1 MNGVID
7 RDRGWKGLERRLKQL
22 NSAHTKVGVQQGTL
36 HEGNEVTSG
45 RSGGITIETSD
56 MVVIAAVQEFG
67 APKRNIPVRPFMRNA
82 FDKSREKLNRAK
94 KRLYNSVLLDEI
106 SPKTAVTKLGEIHKG
121 QIQREIVNLRS
132 PPNAPSTIK
141 RKKSSN
147 PLIDTG
153 QLRQSIH
160 HVEVM

>member
-1 MNGVID
+1 MGKVTDI
-7 RDRGWKGLERRLKQL
+7 DRGWKGIQHRLRDLKG
-22 NSAHTKVGVQQGTL
+22 SYTKVGIQQGTIRKN
-36 HEGNEVTSG
+36 EGVSG
-45 RSGGITIETSD
+45 TSD
-56 MVVIAAVQEFG
+56 MVIVAAVQEFG
-67 APKRNIPVRPFMRNA
+67 APKKNIPVRPFMRNA
-82 FDKSREKLNRAK
+82 FDKNREVLYRSKERAFSSVVVNNMDA
-94 KRLYNSVLLDEI
+94 KRALEI
-106 SPKTAVTKLGEIHKG
+106 IGEAHKG
-121 QIQREIVNLRS
+121 QIQQEIVDLKF